1 MDTLQR
7 RFPDEIQAA
16 IARYPA
22 GRQASA
28 VISLLYLAQAAY
40 GHLSKEAIE
49 EVAGILAMDP
59 THVRGVAGFYTLFYE
74 RPHGGYVVQY
84 CNDLPCALRGA
95 DDFLP
100 LLEDALGCK
109 SGQTSQDGL
118 FTLECVMCL
127 AACDRAPMMQ
137 VNLEYFHDLDAGS
150 LAAIVAD
157 LRQRAAEDPPRRAPF
172 GFGPPGEMGPAGQ
185 GGPLSATE
193 RAASAAGNG
202 KPAADGAEPSNGAA

>member
-49 EVAGILAMDP
+49 EVAGILEMDP

-100 LLEDALGCK
+100 VLEEALGCK
-109 SGQTSQDGL
+109 TGETSEDGL

-137 VNLEYFHDLDAGS
+137 VNLEYFHDLEAGS

-172 GFGPPGEMGPAGQ
+172 GFGPPGEMV
-185 GGPLSATE
+185 SAKAPST
-193 RAASAAGNG
+193 AS
-202 KPAADGAEPSNGAA
+202 PDDSPNGAA

>member
-7 RFPDEIQAA
+7 RFPEEIKAA
-16 IARYPA
+16 VARYPA

-40 GHLSKEAIE
+40 GQLDKDAID
-49 EVAGILAMDP
+49 EVASVLEMDP
-59 THVRGVAGFYTLFYE
+59 TQVRGVAGFYSLFFE

-95 DDFLP
+95 EDFLP
-100 LLEDALGCK
+100 VLEEKLGCK
-109 SGQTSQDGL
+109 AGETSADGL

-137 VNLEYFHDLDAGS
+137 VNLEYFHDLDAATLDGL
-150 LAAIVAD
+150 LAE
-157 LRQRAAEDPPRRAPF
+157 LRARAAEDPPRRAPF
-172 GFGPPGEMGPAGQ
+172 GFGPPSEMAGAAPATGANPTGSGPTGQ
-185 GGPLSATE
+185 GG
-193 RAASAAGNG
+193 
-202 KPAADGAEPSNGAA
+202 